1 MLASGPER
9 TVGSKSTF
17 GGRAVETMQRTPR
30 SDSGPVDETTSK
42 VGLKR
47 WGWRA
52 FVAATAVT
60 ALIGLFFA
68 ASMNPTSGPYA
79 VDERYP
85 FGSALRTWQ
94 VTVGF
99 DWIAY
104 AILFGAVGSVARRAG
119 SRPLWI
125 ATGVSF
131 VILWFPHVAIGI
143 AFLMSGS

>member
-1 MLASGPER
+1 M
-9 TVGSKSTF
+9 
-17 GGRAVETMQRTPR
+17 ETIARTPPPTSAR
-30 SDSGPVDETTSK
+30 VDESASR

-52 FVAATAVT
+52 FVTVTAVA
-60 ALIGLFFA
+60 ALIGLFFT
-68 ASMNPTSGPYA
+68 ASMDPTSGPYA

-104 AILFGAVGSVARRAG
+104 AILFGAAGSVARRVR
-119 SRPLWI
+119 SRPLWV
-125 ATGVSF
+125 ALGVSF
-131 VILWFPHVAIGI
+131 AILWVPHVAIGV
-143 AFLMSGS
+143 AFLVTGS

>member
-1 MLASGPER
+1 METIAR
-9 TVGSKSTF
+9 TPSPTS
-17 GGRAVETMQRTPR
+17 GRAD
-30 SDSGPVDETTSK
+30 DSASRA
-42 VGLKR
+42 GLKR

-60 ALIGLFFA
+60 AVIGLFFA
-68 ASMNPTSGPYA
+68 ASMDPTSGPYA

-104 AILFGAVGSVARRAG
+104 AILFGAAGSVARRVR
-119 SRPLWI
+119 SRPLWV
-125 ATGVSF
+125 ALGVSF
-131 VILWFPHVAIGI
+131 AILWLPHVAIGV
-143 AFLMSGS
+143 AFLVTGP

>member
-1 MLASGPER
+1 MDI
-9 TVGSKSTF
+9 
-17 GGRAVETMQRTPR
+17 MNRTP
-30 SDSGPVDETTSK
+30 SPAAGPLEETTPRTR
-42 VGLKR
+42 LQR

-52 FVAATAVT
+52 FVAATVVS

-68 ASMNPTSGPYA
+68 ASMDPTGGPYA

-104 AILFGAVGSVARRAG
+104 AILFGVAGSLARRAG
-119 SRPLWI
+119 SRLAW
-125 ATGVSF
+125 AALGVSF
-131 VILWFPHVAIGI
+131 AILWLPHVAIGI
-143 AFLMSGS
+143 AFAVTGS

>member
-1 MLASGPER
+1 MQTIRRDPAPASE
-9 TVGSKSTF
+9 
-17 GGRAVETMQRTPR
+17 
-30 SDSGPVDETTSK
+30 PVDETTPRAR
-42 VGLKR
+42 LKR
-47 WGWRA
+47 WGWRT

-60 ALIGLFFA
+60 AVIGLFFA
-68 ASMNPTSGPYA
+68 ASMDPTGGPYA

-85 FGSALRTWQ
+85 FGSAVRTWQ

-104 AILFGAVGSVARRAG
+104 AILFGAVGFVARRAG